1 MITHRREADVFAEN
15 LRRISALADQTA
27 VHRKKFEFAL
37 SQLRKV
43 SHNLSANHS
52 DDNPLT
58 PEEQQ
63 AAELLREQLQELK
76 KLIAQNLLQTWS
88 IPTIENPCND
98 VLHQLLAIF
107 GKVKE
112 AVAVFDNALSLE
124 VAPDSAQWSQFHV
137 LDLRA
142 ISASFTQYLKLE
154 DIDAQLARS
163 IETRLRSINRTL
175 DDSSSEDFA
184 NRVFSPIPVNYQSWR
199 VNYSDFEE
207 IKAIGGGV
215 SANVY
220 YGREKRTGAEVAIKK
235 FKFQKLNGSKL
246 QSFQREVAVLA
257 TAIHPAVLKL
267 IGATDTPP
275 FCIITDWMPNGS
287 LYHDLHR
294 HHRLDA
300 TGRTIAAFDIARGMQ
315 FLHSC
320 QIVHRDLKSLNVL
333 LDKNN
338 RIRICDFGF
347 SRHATEESLMTQNIG
362 TPHWMAPEVL
372 ATNTNYSSKVDV
384 YAFGIVLW
392 ELATSQTPYKGMDAP
407 QIIAQVLH
415 MDLRPTMPSDINPA
429 MRDLI
434 TQCWDRNPDIRPSFD
449 EIVRRIQSTEA
460 VYNGTNMEE
469 LKEYIKHNAT
479 SYEQIKRDA
488 EIVVK
493 KVEDGQMSLKEATR
507 RLSKHGIPHDVVEGA
522 WKLVP
527 SLSDKFSVE
536 DISNYMALF
545 VKSSKIGGAS
555 EILRQMPLG
564 SVPADVV
571 HKFVTELPTGSV
583 EIDTNIV
590 VTACRNGAAD
600 LCVVY
605 ATNPVNVAL
614 ALNVVARDGVD
625 IQLKAAVCDRCV
637 QCMGA
642 VGTEVAAAAL
652 RCLLS
657 IREFKRIPLTTL
669 KTFIS
674 SADATLSSC
683 AYVAIAALAK
693 EGLYPPIELF
703 EVLLSK
709 MSKDNR
715 AALPVIMSCRDQKLA
730 ERLVT
735 LFEQEPPK
743 PTENAL
749 KALISAAHS
758 PNLRS
763 RIKSLVE
770 QISFHEIEAFVSPVN
785 SLMAIVN

>member
-1 MITHRREADVFAEN
+1 MISHRKEAAVFAEN
-15 LRRISALADQTA
+15 LRCISALADQTA

-43 SHNLSANHS
+43 AQNLVANHS
-52 DDNPLT
+52 DDEVLT
-58 PEEQQ
+58 PEER
-63 AAELLREQLQELK
+63 AAADLLREQLQELK
-76 KLIAQNLLQTWS
+76 NVIAQNLLQTWS

-98 VLHQLLAIF
+98 VLHRLLAIF
-107 GKVKE
+107 GKVQE
-112 AVAVFDNALSLE
+112 AVSVLDNESSVE
-124 VAPDSAQWSQFHV
+124 IAPDVEQWMQYHI

-142 ISASFTQYLKLE
+142 IGASFMQYLKLDE
-154 DIDAQLARS
+154 IDRQLAKS
-163 IETRLRSINRTL
+163 IETRLRSINKTL
-175 DDSSSEDFA
+175 EDSNAEDFA

-215 SANVY
+215 SANVF
-220 YGREKRTGAEVAIKK
+220 YGREKKTGAEVAIKK

-257 TAIHPAVLKL
+257 TAIHPALLKL

-372 ATNTNYSSKVDV
+372 ATDTNYSSKVDV

-392 ELATSQTPYKGMDAP
+392 ELATSHTPYKGMDAQ

-415 MDLRPTMPSDINPA
+415 NDLRPTMPSDINPG

-434 TQCWDRNPDIRPSFD
+434 TQCWDRNPDIRPTFD

-460 VYNGTNMEE
+460 VYNGTNMQE
-469 LKEYIKHNAT
+469 LMEYIKHNET
-479 SYEQIKRDA
+479 SDEQLKRDA
-488 EIVVK
+488 ESAVK
-493 KVEDGQMSLKEATR
+493 KLSERAITLKEATR
-507 RLSKHGIPHDVVEGA
+507 RLTKTGIPPNLVEKA
-522 WKLVP
+522 WDIVA
-527 SLSDKFSVE
+527 SLREKCSLE
-536 DISNYMALF
+536 DISNYIALF
-545 VKSSKIGGAS
+545 VKSSKMGEAT
-555 EILRQMPLG
+555 EILREMPAG
-564 SVPADVV
+564 SVPYDVV
-571 HKFVTELPTGSV
+571 SAFVTELPTGAP
-583 EIDTNIV
+583 EIDTSIV
-590 VTACRNGAAD
+590 VAACRNGAAD

-605 ATNPVNVAL
+605 ATNPMNVAL
-614 ALNVVARDGVD
+614 ALNVVAHNGVH

-637 QCMGA
+637 QCMGTLD
-642 VGTEVAAAAL
+642 TELAAAAL

-657 IREFKRIPLTTL
+657 IREFKRIPINTL

-674 SADATLSSC
+674 SADASLSSC
-683 AYVAIAALAK
+683 AYVAIAAMAQ
-693 EGLYPPIELF
+693 EGMYPLPDLF
-703 EVLLSK
+703 EVLVEK
-709 MSKDNR
+709 MANDNR
-715 AALPVIMSCRDQKLA
+715 AGLPVIMSCRD
-730 ERLVT
+730 ERLADKLVAAY
-735 LFEQEPPK
+735 EQELPK

-749 KALISAAHS
+749 KALISAAHTKS
-758 PNLRS
+758 VRE
-763 RIKSLVE
+763 RIKAIMNKLNFE
-770 QISFHEIEAFVSPVN
+770 DPAFTSPVN
-785 SLMAIVN
+785 SLMEVLNQ